1 MICLPMAFKKSL
13 RLNYCCACNYM
24 VIWVFF
30 LNELEK
36 NDWTCPKLA
45 NKLWTVL
52 LGDSMGPGWPWTT
65 AFSSRCSPKSNVH
78 QHAFSP
84 WFQMLFSRN
93 HRKLSNCLWQSLDQQ
108 WADFLSLKLWK
119 QFAQTQPSFI
129 FPNTIQKEASCRI
142 TNQTLRLVP
151 WTWS

>member
-1 MICLPMAFKKSL
+1 MAFKKSL
-13 RLNYCCACNYM
+13 RLNYCCACNYI
-24 VIWVFF
+24 VICLGFVLF

-36 NDWTCPKLA
+36 NDWTCAKLA

-52 LGDSMGPGWPWTT
+52 LGDPMGPGWPWTT
-65 AFSSRCSPKSNVH
+65 AFPSRCSPKSNVH
-78 QHAFSP
+78 QCAFSP
-84 WFQMLFSRN
+84 WSQILFSWN
-93 HRKLSNCLWQSLDQQ
+93 HRRLSNCLWLSLDQQ

-129 FPNTIQKEASCRI
+129 FPNTIQKHASCRI
-142 TNQTLRLVP
+142 TNQTFRLVP